1 MQAITAFRAKPSTSN
16 NMMHTVAN
24 NTLMTSIDKNV
35 RRRRSSADLSDELG
49 NTLKTNSTINIPLSS
64 ISSNV
69 STGKNDLSSS
79 IGGDLPNNSLKD
91 GSKNVKENGTS
102 LLKSSLFQEKL
113 QNQSC
118 DSSIE
123 NKNSE
128 MSLPT
133 ALEKP
138 IPSKVPH
145 IVYVI
150 HFII

>member
-1 MQAITAFRAKPSTSN
+1 
-16 NMMHTVAN
+16 MMHTVAN

-35 RRRRSSADLSDELG
+35 RRRKSSADLSDELG

-128 MSLPT
+128 MSLPS
-133 ALEKP
+133 ALDKP
-138 IPSKVPH
+138 IPSKIPH

>member
-35 RRRRSSADLSDELG
+35 RRRKSSADLSDELG

-102 LLKSSLFQEKL
+102 HLKSSLFQEKL

-123 NKNSE
+123 KKNSE
-128 MSLPT
+128 MSLPS
-133 ALEKP
+133 ASDKP

-145 IVYVI
+145 IV
-150 HFII
+150 

>member
-1 MQAITAFRAKPSTSN
+1 
-16 NMMHTVAN
+16 MHTVAN

-35 RRRRSSADLSDELG
+35 RRRKSSADLSDELG

-64 ISSNV
+64 ISSYV

-128 MSLPT
+128 MSLPS
-133 ALEKP
+133 ALDKP

-145 IVYVI
+145 IV
-150 HFII
+150 

>member
-1 MQAITAFRAKPSTSN
+1 
-16 NMMHTVAN
+16 MHTVAN

-35 RRRRSSADLSDELG
+35 RRRKSSADLSDELG

-69 STGKNDLSSS
+69 STGKNDLSTS
-79 IGGDLPNNSLKD
+79 IGGDLPNNGLKD
-91 GSKNVKENGTS
+91 GSKNAKENGTL

-128 MSLPT
+128 MSLPS
-133 ALEKP
+133 ALDKP

>member
-35 RRRRSSADLSDELG
+35 RRRKSSADLSDELG

-128 MSLPT
+128 MSLPL
-133 ALEKP
+133 ALDKP

-145 IVYVI
+145 IV
-150 HFII
+150 

>member
-24 NTLMTSIDKNV
+24 NTQMISIDKNV

-69 STGKNDLSSS
+69 STGKNDLSTS

-128 MSLPT
+128 MSLPS
-133 ALEKP
+133 ALDKP